1 MAVKLLLADESFTV
15 RKVVQIIYRTTDTK
29 VSVVSNPEELF
40 SVFKSLEPDIILLS
54 ATFPEINVKRDIKTF
69 IRSDNLPVPVIL
81 LAERS
86 SSITAKK
93 SKQLGANGFLFKP
106 LDNRDLKKTVDELL
120 SEEDEAPAVEAETTI
135 SPAVRDAE
143 EEKISAVAEPSTA
156 TPVEAAV
163 VPPVPIM
170 TTAAPEQRTRVLM
183 EIMESFLNEN
193 VVLITDS
200 LAKQLAPKIAPEVAG
215 KIMEGIDFTNLP
227 YKVAT
232 IIDSVIQD
240 LVPQLA
246 EELISREIDN
256 IKEEA
261 ARILATEDGE

>member
-15 RKVVQIIYRTTDTK
+15 RKVVQIIYRSTDTQ
-29 VSVVSNPEELF
+29 VSVVTNSEELF
-40 SVFKSLEPDIILLS
+40 SGFKSLEPDLILLS
-54 ATFPEINVKRDIKTF
+54 ATFPEINIKRDIKTF
-69 IRSDNLPVPVIL
+69 IRSDNLPVPVVI

-86 SSITAKK
+86 SAVDSKK
-93 SKQLGANGFLFKP
+93 SKKLGASGFLFKP

-120 SEEDEAPAVEAETTI
+120 KEEAEPPAIEAETTI
-135 SPAVRDAE
+135 SPAVKAPEADM
-143 EEKISAVAEPSTA
+143 
-156 TPVEAAV
+156 PVEKPAAASGEV
-163 VPPVPIM
+163 LIVPPVPAM
-170 TTAAPEQRTRVLM
+170 TTASPEQRARVLM
-183 EIMESFLNEN
+183 EIMESYLNEN
-193 VVLITDS
+193 VVLISDS

-215 KIMEGIDFTNLP
+215 KIMESIDFTNLP